1 MLENQINITNVQTK
15 IMNRKQ
21 AFHKFRMA
29 VVVKTAYG
37 SSFDIHFFIL

>member
-1 MLENQINITNVQTK
+1 MYKLKSYTE
-15 IMNRKQ
+15 KQ
-21 AFHKFRMA
+21 AFHKFRTA